1 MKHECI
7 VARRCC
13 QKETNYGRNEKLD
26 NPSVFS
32 HKQDSHFQAV
42 PVKGKRKK
50 AQMGTRAST
59 LRPGPEV
66 EAPSRAASPVSS
78 TSPTLWSRG
87 HRAAPTLLGPAQ
99 TVVVA
104 WINVVMRSCKIANA
118 NLFQGT
124 FPCGQE
130 PQRLGAH
137 PCKVRKGRRSPLSF
151 W

>member
-1 MKHECI
+1 
-7 VARRCC
+7 
-13 QKETNYGRNEKLD
+13 
-26 NPSVFS
+26 
-32 HKQDSHFQAV
+32 
-42 PVKGKRKK
+42 
-50 AQMGTRAST
+50 MGTRAST

-151 W
+151 WQVRGPYPPRPTPLNARTPQTGLMLKTPLFFGFFVCFEFIQSLRNLWFWLEI